1 MPKDKADSES
11 GAIRHQY
18 EEYGVKDYYTR
29 FGSEYR
35 NPHEPI
41 VREVL
46 RAACER
52 WHLDLTRVLDLACGS
67 GEVTLALR
75 ELGCAR
81 IDGVDPHTG
90 EAYLVRTGQRAETF
104 SFEQIAGGALGGRS
118 YSLIV
123 CSFGLHLIEV
133 SWLPSLLARLGSIS
147 NRLLVITPH
156 KRPAIKSEWGWTLED
171 ELVIERVRA
180 RLYTVFSFQFSVR

>member
-1 MPKDKADSES
+1 MPKDKADGES

-18 EEYGVKDYYTR
+18 EEYGVEGYYTR
-29 FGSEYR
+29 FGPEYR

-41 VREVL
+41 IREVL
-46 RAACER
+46 RAAFER

-75 ELGCAR
+75 ELGCAE
-81 IDGVDPHTG
+81 IDGIDPHTG
-90 EAYLVRTGQRAETF
+90 EAYLARTGQQAETL
-104 SFEQIAGGALGGRS
+104 SFEQVAGGALDGRN

-147 NRLLVITPH
+147 SRLLVVTPH
-156 KRPAIKSEWGWTLED
+156 KRPAIKSDWGWTLAD
-171 ELVIERVRA
+171 ELVIDRIRA
-180 RLYTVFSFQFSVR
+180 RIYTVSSL